1 MRHLRAEGGVSAIVG
16 ECGKPSGSWA
26 AEGART
32 ERWHVFVP
40 VRWHV
45 PAQVVT
51 DDRTRT
57 AAGVRGR
64 ATEGARTSGRCPQR
78 GGRCPHQ
85 RLKSAAGRRYSPA
98 HDACGSEI

>member
-16 ECGKPSGSWA
+16 ECGKPSASWA

-51 DDRTRT
+51 WSHPKRQQVS
-57 AAGVRGR
+57 AAGQRRVPAPAADARS
-64 ATEGARTSGRCPQR
+64 AAAGARTSGW
-78 GGRCPHQ
+78 
-85 RLKSAAGRRYSPA
+85 
-98 HDACGSEI
+98 

>member
-16 ECGKPSGSWA
+16 ECGKPSASWA

-51 DDRTRT
+51 WSHPN
-57 AAGVRGR
+57 G
-64 ATEGARTSGRCPQR
+64 SRCPR
-78 GGRCPHQ
+78 PGNGGCPHQ
-85 RLKSAAGRRYSPA
+85 RQMPAARRQVPA
-98 HDACGSEI
+98 PAA